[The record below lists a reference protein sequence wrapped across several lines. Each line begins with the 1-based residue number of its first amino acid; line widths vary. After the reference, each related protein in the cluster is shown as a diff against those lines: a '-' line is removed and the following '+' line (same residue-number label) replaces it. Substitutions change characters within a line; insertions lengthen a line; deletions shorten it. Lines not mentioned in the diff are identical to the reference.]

1 MIVVRLGWRNL
12 WRNSRRT
19 LITIAG
25 IAFAFAFTIALIG
38 LARGLVVQLLR
49 NGTELMVGHVQIH
62 DRDYLPDRD
71 LYETIGDQKGCDWRQ
86 LIGRLKQN
94 PEVVAVAPRVF
105 GFGLVSTGDQS
116 AGAQMIG
123 VDPGAEAEL
132 SRLVDRDTLAR
143 LEPGSVLLGATLALD
158 LQAREG
164 DEIAAVTQAAD
175 GTLGND
181 LYRVRAIVKTGMAYL
196 DRSVVFMRIDD
207 LQRLLALDPSRIHE
221 IALRLQDPLVA
232 PEVSQKISR
241 MSGLPPEVSVES
253 WRQLL
258 PQLNDYL
265 GLTGGANAF
274 IIGLVVVFVSFGILN
289 TMMMATFERIREI
302 GMLNAFG
309 MRPGLVLSIFLFE
322 AFFLALLGLA
332 VGFGLGAL
340 MMRYLSL
347 YGLDLTRWAGQMT
360 MLQTRVD
367 PILKA
372 AWNWNAV
379 VGTAIS
385 LCIATIA
392 AAYFPARKAVRVDP
406 IEALRAPVM
415 Q

>member
-1 MIVVRLGWRNL
+1 MIIVRLGWRNL
-12 WRNSRRT
+12 WRNSRRS

-38 LARGLVVQLLR
+38 LGRGLVVQLLK

-71 LYETIGDQKGCDWRQ
+71 LYETIGNQSGCDWRK
-86 LIGRLKQN
+86 LIERLKQN
-94 PEVVAVAPRVF
+94 RQIVTVVPRVF

-116 AGAQMIG
+116 AGAQLIG
-123 VDPGAEAEL
+123 VDPQAEGEL
-132 SRLVDRDTLAR
+132 SRLVDRHMLSR
-143 LEPGSVLLGATLALD
+143 LQPGSLLVGATLALE
-158 LQAREG
+158 LRAREG
-164 DEIAAVTQAAD
+164 DQVAAVTQAAD
-175 GTLGND
+175 GTLGNE
-181 LYRVRAIVKTGMAYL
+181 LYRVGGIVKTGMAYL

-207 LQRLLALDPSRIHE
+207 LQRLLALEPGRIHE
-221 IALRLQDPLVA
+221 LAVRLRDPLIA
-232 PEVSQKISR
+232 PELSREISR
-241 MSGLPPEVSVES
+241 MSGMPEGVSVQS

-265 GLTGGANAF
+265 GLTAGLNAF
-274 IIGLVVVFVSFGILN
+274 IIGLVVIFVSFGILN

-309 MRPGLVLSIFLFE
+309 MRPGLVLLTFLFE

-340 MMRYLSL
+340 MMKYLGL
-347 YGLDLTRWAGQMT
+347 YGLDLTRWIGQMT
-360 MLQTRVD
+360 MLQTRAD

-372 AWNWNAV
+372 MWDWNSVA
-379 VGTAIS
+379 GTAIS
-385 LCIATIA
+385 VCIATVV
-392 AAYFPARKAVRVDP
+392 AAYLPARKAVRVDP
-406 IEALRAPVM
+406 VEALRAPVM

>member
-1 MIVVRLGWRNL
+1 MIIVRLGWRNL
-12 WRNSRRT
+12 WRNSRRS

-25 IAFAFAFTIALIG
+25 IAFAFAFTIAFIG
-38 LARGLVVQLLR
+38 LGRGLVVQLLK

-71 LYETIGDQKGCDWRQ
+71 LYETIGNQEGCDWKQ
-86 LIGRLKQN
+86 LIAGLKRRQT
-94 PEVVAVAPRVF
+94 VVAVAPRVF
-105 GFGLVSTGDQS
+105 GFGLVSTGEQS

-123 VDPGAEAEL
+123 VDPTAEGDL
-132 SRLVDRDTLAR
+132 SRLVDRDMLAR
-143 LEPGSVLLGATLALD
+143 LKPGSVLIGSTLALE
-158 LQAREG
+158 LGAAEG
-164 DEIAAVTQAAD
+164 SEIAAVTQAAD

-181 LYRVRAIVKTGMAYL
+181 LFRVAGIVRTGLSYL
-196 DRSVVFMRIDD
+196 DRSVAFMHIDD
-207 LQRLLALDPSRIHE
+207 LQRLLALEPSRIHE
-221 IALRLQDPLVA
+221 IAVKVRDPLTA
-232 PEVSQKISR
+232 PDASREISR
-241 MSGLPPEVSVES
+241 MNGLPEGVSVQS

-265 GLTGGANAF
+265 GLAGGANAF

-309 MRPGLVLSIFLFE
+309 MRPGLVLLTFLFE

-332 VGFGLGAL
+332 IGFGLGAL
-340 MMRYLSL
+340 IMRYLSL
-347 YGLDLTRWAGQMT
+347 YGLDLTRWTGQLS

-367 PILKA
+367 PILNA
-372 AWNWNAV
+372 VWNWKAV
-379 VGTAIS
+379 VAAGIS
-385 LCIATIA
+385 LWVATII
-392 AAYFPARKAVRVDP
+392 AAYLPARKAVRVDP
-406 IEALRAPVM
+406 VEALRAPVM

>member
-12 WRNSRRT
+12 WRNSRRS

-38 LARGLVVQLLR
+38 LGRGLVVQLLK

-71 LYETIGDQKGCDWRQ
+71 LYETIGNREGCDWRQ
-86 LIGRLKQN
+86 LIARLKRNQQ
-94 PEVVAVAPRVF
+94 VVAVAPRVF
-105 GFGLVSTGDQS
+105 GFGLVSTGEQS

-123 VDPGAEAEL
+123 VDPEAEGEL
-132 SRLVDRDTLAR
+132 SRLVDREMLAR
-143 LEPGSVLLGATLALD
+143 LKPGSVLLGATLALE
-158 LQAREG
+158 LRAREG

-175 GTLGND
+175 GTLGNE
-181 LYRVRAIVKTGMAYL
+181 LYKVGGIVKTGLAYL
-196 DRSVVFMRIDD
+196 DRSVTFMRIDD
-207 LQRLLALDPSRIHE
+207 LQQLLALEPSRIHE
-221 IALRLQDPLVA
+221 IAVRLRDPLIA
-232 PEVSQKISR
+232 PESSREISR
-241 MSGLPPEVSVES
+241 MSGLPEGVSVQS

-309 MRPGLVLSIFLFE
+309 MRPGLVLSTFLFE

-332 VGFGLGAL
+332 IGFGVGAL
-340 MMRYLSL
+340 LMRYLSL
-347 YGLDLTRWAGQMT
+347 YGLDLTRWTGQMT

-372 AWNWNAV
+372 AWNWDAV
-379 VGTAIS
+379 IGTAIS
-385 LCIATIA
+385 LCIATVIA
-392 AAYFPARKAVRVDP
+392 AYLPARKAVRVDP
-406 IEALRAPVM
+406 VEALRAPVM

>member
-12 WRNSRRT
+12 WRNSRRS
-19 LITIAG
+19 LITVAG

-38 LARGLVVQLLR
+38 LGRGLVVQLLK
-49 NGTELMVGHVQIH
+49 NGTELMVGHVQLH
-62 DRDYLPDRD
+62 DHDYLPDRD
-71 LYETIGDQKGCDWRQ
+71 LYETIGNQEGCDWQQ
-86 LIGRLKQN
+86 LIARMN
-94 PEVVAVAPRVF
+94 RNREVVAVAPRVF
-105 GFGLVSTGDQS
+105 GFGLVSTGEQS

-123 VDPGAEAEL
+123 VDPVAEAEL
-132 SRLVDRDTLAR
+132 SRLVARDMLAR
-143 LEPGSVLLGATLALD
+143 LKPGSVLLGATLALE
-158 LQAREG
+158 LRAREG

-181 LYRVRAIVKTGMAYL
+181 LFTVAGIVKTGMAYL
-196 DRSVVFMRIDD
+196 DRSVAFMRIDD
-207 LQRLLALDPSRIHE
+207 LQRLLALEPSRIHE
-221 IALRLQDPLVA
+221 IALRLNDPVIA
-232 PEVSQKISR
+232 PEFSRQISR
-241 MSGLPPEVSVES
+241 MSGLPDGVSVQS

-274 IIGLVVVFVSFGILN
+274 IIGLVVIFVSFGILN

-309 MRPGLVLSIFLFE
+309 MRPALVLSTFLFE
-322 AFFLALLGLA
+322 AIFLALLGLA
-332 VGFGLGAL
+332 AGFGLGAL

-347 YGLDLTRWAGQMT
+347 YGLDLTRWTGQMS

-367 PILKA
+367 PVLKA
-372 AWNWNAV
+372 AWNWDAV
-379 VGTAIS
+379 AGAAIS
-385 LCIATIA
+385 LCVATVIA
-392 AAYFPARKAVRVDP
+392 AYLPARKAVRVDP
-406 IEALRAPVM
+406 VEALRAPVM

>member
-1 MIVVRLGWRNL
+1 MIIVRLGWRNL
-12 WRNSRRT
+12 WRNSRRS

-38 LARGLVVQLLR
+38 LGRGLVVQLLK

-71 LYETIGDQKGCDWRQ
+71 LYETIGNQEGCDWKQ
-86 LIGRLKQN
+86 LIVRLKQN
-94 PEVVAVAPRVF
+94 GQVVAVAPRVF
-105 GFGLVSTGDQS
+105 GFGLVSTGEQS
-116 AGAQMIG
+116 AGAQIIG
-123 VDPGAEAEL
+123 VDPQAEGEL
-132 SRLVDRDTLAR
+132 SRLVDREMLAR
-143 LEPGSVLLGATLALD
+143 LKPGSLLLGATLASELR
-158 LQAREG
+158 AGEG
-164 DEIAAVTQAAD
+164 DEVAAVTQAAD

-181 LYRVRAIVKTGMAYL
+181 LFKVRGIVRTGLAYL
-196 DRSVVFMRIDD
+196 DRSVAFMRIDD
-207 LQRLLALDPSRIHE
+207 LQRLLALEPVRIHE
-221 IALRLQDPLVA
+221 IAVRLRDPLLE
-232 PEVSQKISR
+232 PDYSRTISH
-241 MSGLPPEVSVES
+241 STGLPQGISVQS

-274 IIGLVVVFVSFGILN
+274 IIGLVVIFVSFGILN

-309 MRPGLVLSIFLFE
+309 MRPGLVLSTFLFE

-332 VGFGLGAL
+332 GGFGLGAL

-347 YGLDLTRWAGQMT
+347 YGLDLTRWTGQMS

-367 PILKA
+367 PVLKA
-372 AWNWNAV
+372 VWNWDAV
-379 VGTAIS
+379 LGAAIS
-385 LCIATIA
+385 LCIATVA
-392 AAYFPARKAVRVDP
+392 AAYLPARKAVRVDP
-406 IEALRAPVM
+406 VEALRAPVM

>member
-12 WRNSRRT
+12 WRNSRRS

-71 LYETIGDQKGCDWRQ
+71 LYETIGNQEGCDWKQ
-86 LIGRLKQN
+86 LISRLKENQQ
-94 PEVVAVAPRVF
+94 VVAAAPRIF
-105 GFGLVSTGDQS
+105 GFGLVSTGDRS
-116 AGAQMIG
+116 SGAQMIG
-123 VDPGAEAEL
+123 VDPPAEGEL
-132 SRLVDRDTLAR
+132 SRLVSRDMLNR
-143 LEPGSVLLGATLALD
+143 LRPGSVLLGVTLALE
-158 LQAREG
+158 LQAGEG

-175 GTLGND
+175 GTLGNE
-181 LYRVRAIVKTGMAYL
+181 LYRVGGIVKTGLTYL
-196 DRSVVFMRIDD
+196 DRSVAFMRIDD
-207 LQRLLALDPSRIHE
+207 LQQLLALEPGRIHE
-221 IALRLQDPLVA
+221 IAVRLRDPLIA
-232 PEVSQKISR
+232 PDSSREISR
-241 MSGLPPEVSVES
+241 MSGLPEGVSVQS
-253 WRQLL
+253 WRELL

-274 IIGLVVVFVSFGILN
+274 IIGLVVIFVSFGILN

-309 MRPGLVLSIFLFE
+309 MRPGLVLATFLFE
-322 AFFLALLGLA
+322 AFFLAVLGLA
-332 VGFGLGAL
+332 AGFGLGAL
-340 MMRYLSL
+340 MMRYLSA
-347 YGLDLTRWAGQMT
+347 YGLDLTRWTGQMS

-367 PILKA
+367 PILKGVWDWHTVIWA
-372 AWNWNAV
+372 AV
-379 VGTAIS
+379 S
-385 LCIATIA
+385 LCVATVIA
-392 AAYFPARKAVRVDP
+392 AYLPARKAVRVDP
-406 IEALRAPVM
+406 VEALRAPVM